1 MAGRRTS
8 HVAQARQQ
16 RWVGVPFDYGNNI
29 SLCEP
34 PEVTLRTLLPHTIA
48 CHLKD
53 IACQPYEDG
62 FLMSEV
68 PLGEGILD
76 LKGMTSALR
85 AKDPNMPLS
94 LEMITRDPLKITIF
108 TNG

>member
-1 MAGRRTS
+1 
-8 HVAQARQQ
+8 
-16 RWVGVPFDYGNNI
+16 
-29 SLCEP
+29 
-34 PEVTLRTLLPHTIA
+34 
-48 CHLKD
+48 
-53 IACQPYEDG
+53 
-62 FLMSEV
+62 MSEV